1 MKGFILSLELTKLVI
16 YMASA
21 EDFKVPEGLYYSKG
35 NMYAKIED
43 DTVVVGLTDYGQY
56 LAKKIV
62 FVELPLVGDEVAQDE
77 PIGTI
82 ESGKWSGPI
91 ESPISGEVLEV
102 NEKLEDQPSLLN
114 EDPYGEGWIAKI
126 KPSNLDEDLKNLMS
140 KDQYIEFIKE
150 DLKKR

>member
-1 MKGFILSLELTKLVI
+1 
-16 YMASA
+16 MASA
-21 EDFKVPEGLYYSKG
+21 EEFNVPEGLYYSKG
-35 NMYAKIED
+35 NMYVKIEGD
-43 DTVVVGLTDYGQY
+43 VAIVGLTDYGQH

-62 FVELPLVGDEVAQDE
+62 FIELPIVGDEVSQDE

-91 ESPISGEVLEV
+91 ESPISGKVMEV
-102 NEKLEDQPSLLN
+102 NDRLEDEPSLLN
-114 EDPYGEGWIAKI
+114 EDPYGQGWIAKI
-126 KPSNLDEDLKNLMS
+126 KPSNLEEELKNLMN

>member
-1 MKGFILSLELTKLVI
+1 
-16 YMASA
+16 MASA

-35 NMYAKIED
+35 NMYVKVED
-43 DTVVVGLTDYGQY
+43 DIVVVGLTDYGQH

-62 FVELPLVGDEVAQDE
+62 FVELPLVDDEVSQDE

-91 ESPISGEVLEV
+91 ESPISGEVIEV
-102 NEKLEDQPSLLN
+102 NDRLEDEPSLLN

-126 KPSNLDEDLKNLMS
+126 RPSNLEEELKNLMN
-140 KDQYIEFIKE
+140 KDQYIEFIRE

>member
-1 MKGFILSLELTKLVI
+1 V
-16 YMASA
+16 ASV

-35 NMYAKIED
+35 NMYVKVED
-43 DTVVVGLTDYGQY
+43 DIVVVGLTDYGQH

-62 FVELPLVGDEVAQDE
+62 FVELPLVGDEVSQDE

-91 ESPISGEVLEV
+91 ESPISGEVIEV
-102 NEKLEDQPSLLN
+102 NDRLEDEPSLLN

-126 KPSNLDEDLKNLMS
+126 RPSNLEEELKNLMN
-140 KDQYIEFIKE
+140 KDQYIEFIRE

>member
-1 MKGFILSLELTKLVI
+1 V
-16 YMASA
+16 ASI

-35 NMYAKIED
+35 NMYVKVED
-43 DTVVVGLTDYGQY
+43 DIVVVGLTDYGQH

-62 FVELPLVGDEVAQDE
+62 FVELPLVGDEVSQDE

-91 ESPISGEVLEV
+91 ESPISGEVIEV
-102 NEKLEDQPSLLN
+102 NDRLEDEPSLLN

-126 KPSNLDEDLKNLMS
+126 RPSNLEEELKNLMN
-140 KDQYIEFIKE
+140 KDQYIEFIRE

>member
-1 MKGFILSLELTKLVI
+1 V
-16 YMASA
+16 ASV

-35 NMYAKIED
+35 NMYVKVED
-43 DTVVVGLTDYGQY
+43 DIVVVGLTDYGQH

-62 FVELPLVGDEVAQDE
+62 FVELPLVDNEVSQDE

-91 ESPISGEVLEV
+91 ESPISGEVIEV
-102 NEKLEDQPSLLN
+102 NDRLEDEPSLLN

-126 KPSNLDEDLKNLMS
+126 RPSNLEEELKNLMN
-140 KDQYIEFIKE
+140 KDQYIEFIRE

>member
-1 MKGFILSLELTKLVI
+1 
-16 YMASA
+16 MASV

-35 NMYAKIED
+35 NMYVKVED
-43 DTVVVGLTDYGQY
+43 DLVVVGLTDYGQH

-62 FVELPLVGDEVAQDE
+62 FVELPLVGDEVSQDE

-91 ESPISGEVLEV
+91 ESPISGKVIEV
-102 NEKLEDQPSLLN
+102 NDRLEDEPSLLN

-126 KPSNLDEDLKNLMS
+126 RPSNLEEELKNLMN
-140 KDQYIEFIKE
+140 KDQYIEFIRE

>member
-1 MKGFILSLELTKLVI
+1 
-16 YMASA
+16 MASV

-35 NMYAKIED
+35 NMYVKVED
-43 DTVVVGLTDYGQY
+43 DIVVVGLTDYGQH

-62 FVELPLVGDEVAQDE
+62 FVELPLVGDEVSQDE

-91 ESPISGEVLEV
+91 ESPISGEVIEV
-102 NEKLEDQPSLLN
+102 NDRLEDEPSLLN

-126 KPSNLDEDLKNLMS
+126 RPSNLEEELKNLMN
-140 KDQYIEFIKE
+140 KDQYIEFIRE

>member
-1 MKGFILSLELTKLVI
+1 
-16 YMASA
+16 MASV

-35 NMYAKIED
+35 NMYVKVEGDIAI
-43 DTVVVGLTDYGQY
+43 VGLTDYGQY

-62 FVELPLVGDEVAQDE
+62 FVELPLVGDEVSQDE

-91 ESPISGEVLEV
+91 ESPISGEVIEV
-102 NEKLEDQPSLLN
+102 NDRLEDEPSLLN
-114 EDPYGEGWIAKI
+114 QDPYGEGWIAKVR
-126 KPSNLDEDLKNLMS
+126 PSNLKEELENLMN
-140 KDQYIEFIKE
+140 KDQYIEFIRK

>member
-1 MKGFILSLELTKLVI
+1 
-16 YMASA
+16 MASV

-35 NMYAKIED
+35 NMYVKVED
-43 DTVVVGLTDYGQY
+43 DIVVVGLTDYGQH

-62 FVELPLVGDEVAQDE
+62 FVELPLVGDEVSQDE

-91 ESPISGEVLEV
+91 ESPISGEVIEV
-102 NEKLEDQPSLLN
+102 NDRLEDEPSLLN
-114 EDPYGEGWIAKI
+114 EDPYGEGWKAKI
-126 KPSNLDEDLKNLMS
+126 RPSNLEEELKNLMN
-140 KDQYIEFIKE
+140 KDQYIEFIRE